1 MKLAEVILLYL
12 GFGVA
17 CAVALHRRA
26 PAYDRAA
33 RLTALLT
40 IPLWPL
46 LAPIAWTA
54 RRERPSTPPSA
65 PEERIRA
72 ALDEVTSSVHGTPLA
87 RLIDG
92 ESARALLE
100 EVERLASRRHE
111 LLALLERDSFDP
123 VLAQQKLD
131 ELRASGAS
139 PRAQSSA
146 LLHLSNIRRLSE
158 LAERDSHALEELAEL
173 TSALR
178 TQLVL
183 VRLSGSG
190 AAGVSDTLGE
200 LWARLEALS
209 EASDEVYGDEPSRAH
224 QEAAI

>member
-17 CAVALHRRA
+17 CAVALFRRA
-26 PAYDRAA
+26 ASYDRAA
-33 RLTALLT
+33 RVTALLT

-54 RRERPSTPPSA
+54 RRERPPTPEGA

-72 ALDEVTSSVHGTPLA
+72 ALDEVTSTTHGTPLA

-92 ESARALLE
+92 DSARALLE

-111 LLALLERDSFDP
+111 LHALLGRDSFDP
-123 VLAQQKLD
+123 ALAAHKLA

-146 LLHLSNIRRLSE
+146 LLHLSNIQRLSE
-158 LAERDSHALEELAEL
+158 LAERDAQTLEELAEL
-173 TSALR
+173 TGALR

-190 AAGVSDTLGE
+190 AASVSDTLGE

-209 EASDEVYGDEPSRAH
+209 EASSEVYGEPRAVSE
-224 QEAAI
+224 EASL